1 MSQPGS
7 DPWAIAEADFP
18 ASGTAA
24 ERLTFLLGYAVLAPS
39 THNSQPWRF
48 RLRGD
53 RVDLVADR
61 TRALAVSDPE
71 DRELT
76 LSCGCALYQLRVAIR
91 RFGCRG
97 EVTTWPDPTDPDLF
111 ARVGLGEPGEATA
124 EELAEFGAILRR
136 RTHRGAFDARA
147 VAPDVLTELRV
158 LAAEEGA
165 WLHLVEAPAE
175 RAALADLINEAD
187 ARQGSDPSFR
197 RELAAWL
204 HPSRRASG
212 DGIPDH
218 ALGVDDLK
226 FYRGPLVV
234 RTFDRGDGEAAR
246 DRQVTEGSPVL
257 AVLGTDHDTPPAW
270 LKAGQALGRLLLR
283 ARSLGLFSSYLNQPV
298 EVPEVR
304 GKLPDVLGRDGKP
317 QLVLRFGYAAE
328 PAPSP
333 RRPVESV
340 LA

>member
-1 MSQPGS
+1 MSQPDV

-18 ASGTAA
+18 AGG
-24 ERLTFLLGYAVLAPS
+24 EPGEQLRFLLGYAVLAPS

-48 RLRGD
+48 RAHGERLE
-53 RVDLVADR
+53 LLADR
-61 TRALAVSDPE
+61 TRALPVSDPD

-76 LSCGCALYQLRVAIR
+76 LSCGCALYHLRVAAR
-91 RFGCRG
+91 RFGWRG
-97 EVTTWPDPTDPDLF
+97 EVVTWPDPTDPDLF
-111 ARVGLGEPGEATA
+111 ARLGLGEAGDATP

-136 RTHRGAFDARA
+136 RTHRGRFDARP
-147 VAPDVLTELRV
+147 VPNEVLTELRV
-158 LAAEEGA
+158 LATEEGA
-165 WLHLVEAPAE
+165 WLHLVEAEEE

-187 ARQGSDPSFR
+187 ARQGSDPRFR

-204 HPSRRASG
+204 HPSRRESG

-218 ALGVDDLK
+218 ALGAEELK

-246 DRQVTEGSPVL
+246 ERQVAEGSPVL
-257 AVLGTDHDTPPAW
+257 AVLGTDHDTAPAW

-283 ARSLGLFSSYLNQPV
+283 ARSLGLFASYLNQPV

-304 GKLPDVLGRDGKP
+304 AQLPDVLGRDGKP
-317 QLVLRFGYAAE
+317 QLVLRFGFGAE
-328 PAPSP
+328 PPPTP
-333 RRPVESV
+333 RRPLAAV
-340 LA
+340 LS